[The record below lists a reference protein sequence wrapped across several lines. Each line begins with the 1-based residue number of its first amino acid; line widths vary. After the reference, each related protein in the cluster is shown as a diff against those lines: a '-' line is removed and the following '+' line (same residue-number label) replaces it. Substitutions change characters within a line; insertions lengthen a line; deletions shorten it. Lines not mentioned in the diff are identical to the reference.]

1 MPNDAMNF
9 GVDLLPITDATYN
22 LGDSDHKWNIFG
34 DVTGTAESVTTTADT
49 SSTLYLIGVTSSATD
64 TLKRD
69 TSLTMKGG
77 RLTAATGLT
86 VSNSSGADR
95 HLEFSR
101 STYNYI
107 SIPSGSELCI
117 FGAASSSSSCTTT
130 ASIRIG
136 VTASSNNVT
145 AGFITPGVTNK
156 MNLGASN
163 LKWATV
169 YATTFSGDLS
179 GNATTASSSPILAN
193 SKGTYG
199 TGVNISSD
207 RYTNANIDHVTNGGV
222 VHFKSTSAMSGDNSN
237 KPMGDGNI
245 LHFHWDTADGWDS
258 QLYIPDS
265 GSWHMQWRGHTNKTT
280 WQTGWNTLLDDKNYQ
295 EYAGIEIIRLA
306 T

>member
-34 DVTGTAESVTTTADT
+34 DITGTATNVTTTADT

-107 SIPSGSELCI
+107 SIPSSSELCI
-117 FGAASSSSSCTTT
+117 FGAESSSSSCTTT

-163 LKWATV
+163 LRWSNI
-169 YATTFSGDLS
+169 YANTLWGTAKHASAAHWSTT
-179 GNATTASSSPILAN
+179 
-193 SKGTYG
+193 
-199 TGVNISSD
+199 
-207 RYTNANIDHVTNGGV
+207 
-222 VHFKSTSAMSGDNSN
+222 SN
-237 KPMGDGNI
+237 KP
-245 LHFHWDTADGWDS
+245 
-258 QLYIPDS
+258 S
-265 GSWHMQWRGHTNKTT
+265 GVIKVKINK
-280 WQTGWNTLLDDKNYQ
+280 K
-295 EYAGIEIIRLA
+295 
-306 T
+306 